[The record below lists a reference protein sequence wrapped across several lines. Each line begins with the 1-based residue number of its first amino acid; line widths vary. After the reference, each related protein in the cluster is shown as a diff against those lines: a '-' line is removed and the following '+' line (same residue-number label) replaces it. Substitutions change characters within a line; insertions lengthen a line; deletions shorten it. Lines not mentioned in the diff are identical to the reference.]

1 MGYFFCKMF
10 NMVLLKGLKK
20 TLLNLAFFF
29 INKKLIMK
37 LLRIGKIGNEKPAI
51 LDKDKNYKDLSSIIK
66 DFDPNTLNFETL
78 DKLKKLDVSKL
89 PNLDPT
95 SRIGACVSKPSKFIG
110 IGLNFKDHAKEQ
122 NLPIPKEPIIF
133 SKFTN
138 CVCGPNDD
146 IIVPKN
152 SNHTDWE
159 VEIGFVIGK
168 KATYVSEDNALDHV
182 LGFLVNDVSERNF
195 QKNKGL
201 TWDKGKGFDTF
212 GPIGPYIITKDE
224 VNDFQ
229 KLNMFLDVDGK
240 RMQTGNTEE
249 MIFDIKTL
257 VSYMSHCMT
266 LYPGDICCTGTP
278 PGVGEN
284 MKPPVF
290 LKGGEK
296 VKLGIDK
303 LGEQNHNVK
312 AY

>member
-1 MGYFFCKMF
+1 M
-10 NMVLLKGLKK
+10 KK
-20 TLLNLAFFF
+20 
-29 INKKLIMK
+29 IKMK
-37 LLRIGKIGNEKPAI
+37 LLRIGKIGEEKPAI
-51 LDKDKNYKDLSSIIK
+51 LDKNNNYKDLSSIIK
-66 DFDPNTLNFETL
+66 DFSPDTLNFKTL
-78 DKLKKLDVSKL
+78 DKIKKLDISKL
-89 PNLDPT
+89 PNLDPN

-122 NLPIPKEPIIF
+122 NLPMPKEPIIF

-138 CVCGPNDD
+138 CVSGPNDD

-159 VEIGFVIGK
+159 VEIGFVVGK
-168 KATYVSEDNALDHV
+168 KATYVSEPDALYHV
-182 LGFLVNDVSERNF
+182 LGFFLVNDVSERNF

-224 VNDFQ
+224 LPDFQ
-229 KLNMFLDVDGK
+229 NLNMFLDVNEK
-240 RMQTGNTEE
+240 RMQTGNTKE

-290 LKGGEK
+290 LKGGEQ
-296 VKLGIDK
+296 VRLGIDK
-303 LGEQNHNVK
+303 LGEQNHKVK